1 MKQKT
6 LAQRGAL
13 RRVSKDVG
21 FAVDTSETTSNT
33 AFRQD
38 LYLAARYGLS
48 PAVANVIAELALA
61 TPEHWRRA

>member
-1 MKQKT
+1 MQKKT
-6 LAQRGAL
+6 CAQRGP
-13 RRVSKDVG
+13 RQVSMNV
-21 FAVDTSETTSNT
+21 ASQADTHGNT
-33 AFRQD
+33 PAPAFRQD

>member
-1 MKQKT
+1 MQKKT
-6 LAQRGAL
+6 CAQRGPRQASL
-13 RRVSKDVG
+13 IVASQADSHG
-21 FAVDTSETTSNT
+21 DTPVP

-38 LYLAARYGLS
+38 LYLAARYGLT